1 MMDTHMGPSPCAAA
15 ADSLMERLSSGE
27 SSLFLV
33 NICSLPTVVLP
44 AEAPQSCSTSQSC
57 ISSLSPSHPGSSVC
71 PAVPTSPVSH
81 RTSVLTSLEAVN
93 RSLGNGSSRTKERCR
108 DNTLRICKSTC
119 GTVTRKM
126 MELLANL
133 NLESAALGSPW

>member
-1 MMDTHMGPSPCAAA
+1 MDTHVGPSPCAAA

-71 PAVPTSPVSH
+71 PAVPTSLVLPAVIAPLSPPTWRLSVICQEMAAPEQRRDAGTIVSY
-81 RTSVLTSLEAVN
+81 
-93 RSLGNGSSRTKERCR
+93 
-108 DNTLRICKSTC
+108 
-119 GTVTRKM
+119 
-126 MELLANL
+126 
-133 NLESAALGSPW
+133 SACLQIHMWDSNQENDGPSC